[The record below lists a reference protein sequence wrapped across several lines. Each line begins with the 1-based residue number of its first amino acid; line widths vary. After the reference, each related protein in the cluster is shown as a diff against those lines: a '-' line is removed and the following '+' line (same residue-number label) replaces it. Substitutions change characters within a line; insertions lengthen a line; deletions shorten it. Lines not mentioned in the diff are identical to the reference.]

1 MEIKPIFSALMRN
14 KTGPVLVAVQVAL
27 SLAILANALHIV
39 SVRQEV
45 AARPIG
51 MANEE
56 QVFNLNVRPLTLG
69 GHEEQLAMQ
78 RAQAAA
84 LRAVPGIVS
93 VADTNQIPLSG
104 SGNYSG
110 VAASREQVRSVASPA
125 MYVTP
130 DSLVKTWGLK
140 LIEGR
145 DFNAQDVMETDRKV
159 SKAFPS
165 VVIVS
170 KAIGQ
175 KVWPDAASY
184 VGKKLYYGTGAEA
197 REVSVVGVVETL
209 QTPSAA
215 MGAQGEYSTM
225 VPARLTNGVRPPL
238 YTLRAEP
245 GQLDRAMKDAEQAI
259 RKLHNGQVVV
269 RATPQTEERVKRY
282 RADNALCW
290 MLITVSVLLMVVTA
304 SGIVGMAS
312 LWVTQ
317 RRKQIGVRRALGARK
332 IDILRYFVTENL
344 MITTTGIVGG
354 LLGALALNQLLV
366 SKLELARLPVEYMLA
381 GAAASWAL
389 GIAAVYGPAWRA
401 ASISPALATRSA

>member
-1 MEIKPIFSALMRN
+1 MEIKPIFSALMRS
-14 KTGPVLVAVQVAL
+14 KTGPILVAVQVAL

-45 AARPIG
+45 AARPTGI
-51 MANEE
+51 ANEE
-56 QVFNLNVRPLTLG
+56 DVFSMRIKPLAPG
-69 GHEEQLAMQ
+69 GHEEQIANQ
-78 RAQAAA
+78 KAQAAA

-93 VADTNQIPLSG
+93 VADTNQITLSN
-104 SGNYSG
+104 SGNYNS
-110 VAASREQVRSVASPA
+110 VAASREQERSNASPS

-140 LIEGR
+140 IIDGR
-145 DFNAQDVMETDRKV
+145 DFTPQDVLEIDQKT
-159 SKAFPS
+159 SKAFPT
-165 VVIVS
+165 VALIT
-170 KAIGQ
+170 KATGL
-175 KVWPDAASY
+175 KVWPDAPSY
-184 VGKKLYYGTGAEA
+184 VGKKMYYGTGADA
-197 REVSVVGVVETL
+197 REVAVVGVIETL

-215 MGAQGEYSTM
+215 MGAEGEMSTM
-225 VPARLTNGVRPPL
+225 VPARVSGSSRSL

-245 GQLDRAMKDAEQAI
+245 GQRDRAMKDAEEAI
-259 RKLHNGQVVV
+259 RKLHHGQVVV
-269 RATPQTEERVKRY
+269 RSTTQSEERAKRY

-290 MLITVSVLLMVVTA
+290 MLLTVSVLLMMVTA

-354 LLGALALNQLLV
+354 LMGALALNQLLV
-366 SKLELARLPVEYMLA
+366 SRLELARLPVEYMVA

>member
-1 MEIKPIFSALMRN
+1 MEIKPIFSALMRS

-27 SLAILANALHIV
+27 SLAILSNALHIV

-45 AARPIG
+45 AARPTGI
-51 MANEE
+51 ANEE
-56 QVFNLNVRPLTLG
+56 QVLSLDVKVLNPG
-69 GHEEQLAMQ
+69 GHEEQVAAQ
-78 RAQAAA
+78 KAQAAA
-84 LRAVPGIVS
+84 LRALPGIVS
-93 VADTNQIPLSG
+93 VANTNQITLSR
-104 SGNYSG
+104 SGNYNS
-110 VAASREQVRSVASPA
+110 VAASREQERSNASPT
-125 MYVTP
+125 MYITA

-140 LIEGR
+140 VIDGR
-145 DFNAQDVMETDRKV
+145 DFTPQDVLEIDQKT
-159 SKAFPS
+159 SKEFPR
-165 VVIVS
+165 VALITRTT
-170 KAIGQ
+170 GQ
-175 KVWPDAASY
+175 KVWPDAPSF
-184 VGKKLYYGTGAEA
+184 VGKKMYYGTGPDA
-197 REVSVVGVVETL
+197 REVTVIGVIDTL
-209 QTPSAA
+209 QTPSGA
-215 MGAQGEYSTM
+215 MGADGEMSTM
-225 VPARLTNGVRPPL
+225 VPARFSGTSRTL

-245 GQLDRAMKDAEQAI
+245 GQRDRAMKDAEQAI

-269 RATPQTEERVKRY
+269 RSKTQSEQRVERY

-332 IDILRYFVTENL
+332 VDILRYFVTENV

-366 SKLELARLPVEYMLA
+366 SKLELARLPAEYMLV

>member
-14 KTGPVLVAVQVAL
+14 KTGPILVAVQVAL
-27 SLAILANALHIV
+27 SLAILANAMHIV
-39 SVRQEV
+39 SVRQAV

-51 MANEE
+51 ITNEE
-56 QVFNLNVRPLTLG
+56 QVFTLSVRPLAQG
-69 GHEEQLAMQ
+69 GHEEQLAAQ

-104 SGNYSG
+104 SGNYNG
-110 VAASREQVRSVASPA
+110 VASSREQLRSIASPTL
-125 MYVTP
+125 YLTP

-145 DFNAQDVMETDRKV
+145 DFNAQDVPEIDAKT

-170 KAIGQ
+170 KAIAE
-175 KVWPDAASY
+175 KVWPDAGSY

-197 REVSVVGVVETL
+197 REVSVIGVVETL

-215 MGAQGEYSTM
+215 MGSEGEYSTM
-225 VPARLTNGVRPPL
+225 VPARVTNSARSTL
-238 YTLRAEP
+238 YTLRAEA
-245 GQLDRAMKDAEQAI
+245 GQRDRAMKDAEQAI

-269 RATPQTEERVKRY
+269 RSTTQSEERDKRY

-332 IDILRYFVTENL
+332 IDILRYFVTENV

-366 SKLELARLPVEYMLA
+366 SKLELARLPAEYMLV

-401 ASISPALATRSA
+401 ASTSPALATRSA

>member
-1 MEIKPIFSALMRN
+1 MEIKPIFSALMRS

-39 SVRQEV
+39 SVRQAV
-45 AARPIG
+45 AARPTGIV
-51 MANEE
+51 NEE
-56 QVFNLNVRPLTLG
+56 QVFTLDVKVLNPG
-69 GHEEQLAMQ
+69 GHEEQMATQ
-78 RAQAAA
+78 KAQAAA

-93 VADTNQIPLSG
+93 VADTNQIILSR
-104 SGNYSG
+104 SGNYNS
-110 VAASREQVRSVASPA
+110 VAASRDQERTNASPS

-140 LIEGR
+140 IIDGR
-145 DFNAQDVMETDRKV
+145 DFTPQDVLEINQQKSNDFPTIAIIT
-159 SKAFPS
+159 KAT
-165 VVIVS
+165 
-170 KAIGQ
+170 GR
-175 KVWPDAASY
+175 KVWPDAPSF
-184 VGKKLYYGTGAEA
+184 VGKKMYYGTGSDA
-197 REVSVVGVVETL
+197 REVTVVGVLETL

-215 MGAQGEYSTM
+215 MGENGEMSTM
-225 VPARLTNGVRPPL
+225 IPARLSGMSHSL

-245 GQLDRAMKDAEQAI
+245 GQRDRAMKDAEEAL
-259 RKLHNGQVVV
+259 RKLHHGQVVV
-269 RATPQTEERVKRY
+269 HSETQSEQRVNRY
-282 RADNALCW
+282 KADNALSW
-290 MLITVSVLLMVVTA
+290 MLITVSVLLMMVTA

-332 IDILRYFVTENL
+332 FDILRYFVTENL

-366 SKLELARLPVEYMLA
+366 SRLEMARLPAEYMVI
-381 GAAASWAL
+381 GAAAFWAL
-389 GIAAVYGPAWRA
+389 GVAAVYGPAWRA